1 MEKKYRKS
9 FQRAVDIFRAH
20 RGILRVSQANELGIH
35 FMVLSQMVEE
45 GLLVKEG
52 RGLYRLAE
60 LPPLSNPDLF
70 LAALRIPSGVI
81 CLISALNFHD
91 LTTQIPYKVY
101 IALPRGVKRP
111 LLEYPP
117 LEIIWPG
124 ERIYSTGIAEHVID
138 GVSIKV
144 YCKEKTIADC
154 FRYSKKVE
162 REIAIEALKDY
173 LGGRERNLN
182 LLYEYARLN
191 KVEKEILPYV
201 KALT

>member
-1 MEKKYRKS
+1 MEKTYRKS
-9 FQRAVDIFRAH
+9 FQKAIEVFRTQN
-20 RGILRVSQANELGIH
+20 GILRVSQANELGIH
-35 FMVLSQMVEE
+35 YMVLSQMVEE

-60 LPPLSNPDLF
+60 LPPLSNPDLVQV
-70 LAALRIPSGVI
+70 ALRIPSAVI

-111 LLEYPP
+111 LFDYPP

-124 ERIYSTGIAEHVID
+124 EKIYSTGIQEHVID
-138 GVSIKV
+138 GAPVKV
-144 YCKEKTIADC
+144 YQKEKTIADC

-162 REIAIEALKDY
+162 REITIEALKDY
-173 LGGRERNLN
+173 LGGGERNLD

-201 KALT
+201 KALI